1 MNPKLQLWEELIF
14 SVVEKHEK
22 GNRASLIF
30 DGIIISL
37 VLLSVLATI
46 VESFKDFEAAY
57 HEYLYAFEVVTICVF
72 SVEYLLRL
80 FSAPAKY
87 KYERRG
93 VSYLRY
99 IFSPL
104 AIIDLLA
111 ILPFFLPFLG
121 LGDLR
126 LLRLLRVLRIIRLLK
141 LKRYSRSLG
150 LVGQVI
156 SEKRDELLTTL
167 LLAQILLIIAA
178 TLMYYIEGEENPNFP
193 NIIDTLWWAV
203 VTMTTVGYGDVI
215 PTTGLGRLLNGV
227 IALLGIGIVALPT
240 SILSAG
246 FLEKLQE
253 AKKLRKRHTHKNAY
267 PYDYCPHCGKKLPHE

>member
-1 MNPKLQLWEELIF
+1 MNPKLQYWEERVFNI
-14 SVVEKHEK
+14 VEKHEK
-22 GNRASLIF
+22 GNLPSLIF
-30 DGIIISL
+30 DVFIIIL
-37 VLLSVLATI
+37 VILSVVETVIESYKDIESSYKIYLLSFEYFTI
-46 VESFKDFEAAY
+46 Y
-57 HEYLYAFEVVTICVF
+57 VF

-87 KYERRG
+87 KYKHRG
-93 VSYLRY
+93 IAYLRY
-99 IFSPL
+99 VFSPL

-111 ILPFFLPFLG
+111 ILPFFLPMLG
-121 LGDLR
+121 WGDLR
-126 LLRLLRVLRIIRLLK
+126 LLRLLRVLRIVRLLK

-156 SEKRDELLTTL
+156 AEKRDELLTTL

-178 TLMYYIEGEENPNFP
+178 TLMYYIEGEENPHFP
-193 NIIDTLWWAV
+193 NIINTLWWAV
-203 VTMTTVGYGDVI
+203 VTMTTVGYGDVVPI
-215 PTTGLGRLLNGV
+215 TGLGKLLNGV
-227 IALLGIGIVALPT
+227 IAFLGIGIVALPT